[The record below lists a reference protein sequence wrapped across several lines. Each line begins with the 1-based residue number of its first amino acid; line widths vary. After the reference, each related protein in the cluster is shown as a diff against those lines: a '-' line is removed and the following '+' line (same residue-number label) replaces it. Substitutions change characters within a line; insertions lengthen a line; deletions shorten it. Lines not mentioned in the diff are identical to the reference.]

1 MSSDEVYKYYLIS
14 VIKGEKTDST
24 KNLFKEDGTPI
35 DAYKHLYNL
44 DDSFKSELISEL
56 YGLKTNTELETFA
69 IGLDAM
75 ITREVKLNELGI

>member
-24 KNLFKEDGTPI
+24 KTLFNQDGTPI

-44 DDSFKSELISEL
+44 DESVKSELISEL
-56 YGLKTNTELETFA
+56 YGLKTNEELETFA